1 MALTIACLHTG
12 PTNAALF
19 DAAAAA
25 LPGGA
30 LRLTHESRP
39 EWLRAPDAA
48 LLEEVASRLRLMAG
62 QADAVLLTCSTLG
75 EAVERAQNAPRPVLR
90 ADAALAAAA
99 ARSGGEVTVLYAAPS
114 TRASTWKLFSEAAAR
129 TGADVGLYAVP
140 GAWALFQAGKLE
152 EYHAAI
158 AKAAR
163 GRRGRVALAQASMA
177 PAAALLA
184 EAPPLTVPG
193 TAVMAAARAALQYR
207 KSAEAKSG

>member
-12 PTNAALF
+12 PSNAALF
-19 DAAAAA
+19 DAAAAT

-30 LRLTHESRP
+30 LQLTHQCRP
-39 EWLRAPDAA
+39 EWLRTPDAA
-48 LLEEVASRLRLMAG
+48 LLEEVAALLRRMAED
-62 QADAVLLTCSTLG
+62 ADAVLLTCSTIG
-75 EAVERAQNAPRPVLR
+75 EAVEHAQDARCPVLR

-99 ARSGGEVTVLYAAPS
+99 ARSGGEVAVLYAAPS
-114 TRASTWKLFSEAAAR
+114 TQASTWKLFSEAAAR
-129 TGADVGLYAVP
+129 SGADVGLYAVP
-140 GAWALFQAGKLE
+140 GAWPLFQAGRLD

-158 AKAAR
+158 AQAAR

-193 TAVMAAARAALQYR
+193 TAVMAAARAALQHR
-207 KSAEAKSG
+207 KAMAGKPG

>member
-12 PTNAALF
+12 PSNPALF

-30 LRLTHESRP
+30 LRLTHLCRP
-39 EWLRAPDAA
+39 EWLRAPDPA
-48 LLEEVASRLRLMAG
+48 LLEEVAVLLRAMAG
-62 QADAVLLTCSTLG
+62 EADAVLLTCSTIG
-75 EAVERAQNAPRPVLR
+75 EAVERTQDAACPVLR
-90 ADAALAAAA
+90 ADAALATAAV
-99 ARSGGEVTVLYAAPS
+99 RSGGEVTVLYAAPS

-129 TGADVGLYAVP
+129 TGADVGLYGVP
-140 GAWALFQAGKLE
+140 GAWALFQGGRLD

-158 AKAAR
+158 ARAAR

-193 TAVMAAARAALQYR
+193 TAVMAAARAALQHR
-207 KSAEAKSG
+207 RSIEGKAG

>member
-12 PTNAALF
+12 ASNAALF

-30 LRLTHESRP
+30 LRLTHECRP

-48 LLEEVASRLRLMAG
+48 LLVEVAALLRAMAEG
-62 QADAVLLTCSTLG
+62 ADAVLLTCSTIG
-75 EAVERAQNAPRPVLR
+75 EAVDFAQDAPHPVLR

-99 ARSGGEVTVLYAAPS
+99 TRTGGEVTVLYAAPS
-114 TRASTWKLFSEAAAR
+114 TRASTWKLFSEAAAQ
-129 TGADVGLYAVP
+129 TGADVGLYGVP
-140 GAWALFQAGKLE
+140 GAWALFQEGRFE

-193 TAVMAAARAALQYR
+193 TAVMAAARAALQHR
-207 KSAEAKSG
+207 KMG